1 MRAGLL
7 VVVALVACGNT
18 QPTVSNDPP
27 KPCKIDVDCEGRGYC
42 TEAGI
47 CRRDCY
53 IDDHCIGPQ
62 LGGQCNQQGK
72 CIQPPVEA
80 GPPGED
86 ASEETTAPDAGDEAP
101 IEGGA

>member
-1 MRAGLL
+1 MRPLRL

-18 QPTVSNDPP
+18 QPAVSNDPP
-27 KPCKIDVDCEGRGYC
+27 KRCNVDIDCAGRGYC
-42 TEAGI
+42 SEAGI

-53 IDDHCIGPQ
+53 VDEHCIGPQ

-72 CIQPPVEA
+72 CIQPPVDA
-80 GPPGED
+80 GEPPD
-86 ASEETTAPDAGDEAP
+86 AAEETELPDGGDETP

>member
-1 MRAGLL
+1 MRPIRL
-7 VVVALVACGNT
+7 VAVALFACACGNT
-18 QPTVSNDPP
+18 QPTASNDPP
-27 KPCKIDVDCEGRGYC
+27 KPCKVDVDCGNRGYC

-53 IDDHCIGPQ
+53 VDDHCIGPQ

-72 CIQPPVEA
+72 CIQPA
-80 GPPGED
+80 D
-86 ASEETTAPDAGDEAP
+86 ASGPTGEETGPADASAEAA